1 MAYQPHT
8 LVDNETVLD
17 AKLIGEMEAGIAGA
31 YFETDGTLSLD
42 KGVLKVKTV
51 NKVNSDTADN
61 MLPITA
67 AAVNAAIG
75 NIDVLLK
82 LI

>member
-42 KGVLKVKTV
+42 EGVLKVKTV
-51 NKVNSDTADN
+51 DKVADST
-61 MLPITA
+61 LPITA
-67 AAVNAAIG
+67 AAVNVAIG

>member
-1 MAYQPHT
+1 MAYQRQT
-8 LVDNETVLD
+8 FTNNTVLY
-17 AKLIGEMEAGIAGA
+17 AEQLNHMEEGIAGA
-31 YFETDGTLSLD
+31 YFETDGALSLEG
-42 KGVLKVKTV
+42 GVLKVKTV

-61 MLPITA
+61 TLPITA

-75 NIDVLLK
+75 SIDVLLK